1 MLLQRFR
8 NLTPERNTAI
18 PVSAGV
24 EAIRRM
30 DQAIQAMNRRRFLTG
45 IGAASAVAGAAVIA
59 TGCGSSNY
67 MAMAQPPTTTPASTT
82 DTAQQIF
89 TAALIAEDLATTMY
103 YNALVGGVIM
113 DPNLAGTGG
122 TALNVSSSGS
132 VANVGYLRGALSEE
146 IQHADL
152 MRTQLNISAATA
164 DPVQTFYFP
173 TGTFDTLTNFF
184 PVLVALETAF
194 IAAYM
199 TAVEEFSLMIGGV
212 APYSSSQMSATGT
225 AYTAAQ
231 LSEFAKICAAILG
244 VEAEHR
250 SLARAIPS
258 GTSFAGT
265 SILPSDNV
273 CYESTDTLTSVYN
286 GSASAAAALGPFL
299 TQGSGTTAY
308 SFQTA
313 LMGSSSL
320 QLACTG
326 GAPAA

>member
-1 MLLQRFR
+1 MILQRFR
-8 NLTPERNTAI
+8 NLTPLRTTEQNITA
-18 PVSAGV
+18 SFGV
-24 EAIRRM
+24 ESIRCM
-30 DQAIQAMNRRRFLTG
+30 DAAIQAMNRRRFLAG
-45 IGAASAVAGAAVIA
+45 IGVAGAVAGTAAL
-59 TGCGSSNY
+59 TGCGSSGS
-67 MAMAQPPTTTPASTT
+67 MAMAQTSMTSA

-103 YNALVGGVIM
+103 FNALVGGVIQ

-122 TALNVSSSGS
+122 SATSISSTGN

-146 IQHADL
+146 IQHANL
-152 MRTQLNISAATA
+152 MRTQLNISAATS

-173 TGTFDTLTNFF
+173 TGTFDTLSSFF
-184 PVLVALETAF
+184 TVLVALETAF

-212 APYSSSQMSATGT
+212 SPYSSTQTSASGS
-225 AYTAAQ
+225 AYTSAD

-258 GTSFAGT
+258 GSTFAGV
-265 SILPSDNV
+265 SIIPADNA
-273 CYESTDTLTSVYN
+273 CYESTDMLTSVYT
-286 GSASAAAALGPFL
+286 GSTSAAAALGPFL
-299 TQGSGTTAY
+299 TQGSGTSAF
-308 SFQTA
+308 SLQTA
-313 LMGSSSL
+313 LSGAASL

-326 GAPAA
+326 GAPSA

>member
-8 NLTPERNTAI
+8 NLSALRTPEQEITASFGI
-18 PVSAGV
+18 QS
-24 EAIRRM
+24 IRRM
-30 DQAIQAMNRRRFLTG
+30 DAAIQAMNRRRFLSG
-45 IGAASAVAGAAVIA
+45 LGVAGAVAGAAAI
-59 TGCGSSNY
+59 TGCGSSGTT
-67 MAMAQPPTTTPASTT
+67 AMAQSNTTSA
-82 DTAQQIF
+82 DTAQQVF

-103 YNALVGGVIM
+103 YNALVGGVIQ

-122 TALNVSSSGS
+122 TATNVSASGS

-152 MRTQLNISAATA
+152 MRTQLNISAASS

-212 APYSSSQMSATGT
+212 SPYSSTQMSAGGS
-225 AYTAAQ
+225 AYTSAQ

-258 GTSFAGT
+258 GSTFAGT
-265 SILPSDNV
+265 SILPADNE
-273 CYESTDTLTSVYN
+273 CYESTDSLTSVYT
-286 GSASAAAALGPFL
+286 GSSSAAAALGPFI

-308 SFQTA
+308 SLQTA
-313 LMGSSSL
+313 LMGSASL
-320 QLACTG
+320 ELACTG
-326 GAPAA
+326 SAPSA

>member
-1 MLLQRFR
+1 MLLHRFR
-8 NLTPERNTAI
+8 NPSPNRNPQQVTASSFGLQS
-18 PVSAGV
+18 VQ
-24 EAIRRM
+24 RM
-30 DQAIQAMNRRRFLTG
+30 DAAIQAMNRRRFLTG
-45 IGAASAVAGAAVIA
+45 VGVAGAVAGATAL
-59 TGCGSSNY
+59 TGCGSSS
-67 MAMAQPPTTTPASTT
+67 MTAMARSNMATA

-103 YNALVGGVIM
+103 YNALVGGVIQ

-122 TALNVSSSGS
+122 TATTISASGNA
-132 VANVGYLRGALSEE
+132 ANVGYLRGALSEE

-152 MRTQLNISAATA
+152 LRTQLNISAATS

-212 APYSSSQMSATGT
+212 APYSSTQTSAGGS
-225 AYTAAQ
+225 AYTAAD
-231 LSEFAKICAAILG
+231 LAEFAKISAAILG

-265 SILPSDNV
+265 SILPADNA

-308 SFQTA
+308 SLQTA
-313 LMGSSSL
+313 LMGAATI

-326 GAPAA
+326 GAPSA